1 MVKQIAGNGG
11 ERKAVRHRSDQIDVH
26 VSRRL
31 RARRL
36 ILGVTQEEL
45 AEHLGVTFPQVQK
58 YENGTNRISAS
69 RLYTLAQVL
78 DCTTDYFFEDLPARK
93 TKRASRVA
101 MSEAAVAE
109 LMGSAE
115 GFALCRAFVGIQTL
129 AQRKAAIA
137 FLRTAGRDAH

>member
-1 MVKQIAGNGG
+1 MVKQIASNGG
-11 ERKAVRHRSDQIDVH
+11 ERKAIKHRPDQLDVH
-26 VSRRL
+26 VGRRL

-45 AEHLGVTFPQVQK
+45 AEHLGLTFQQIQK

-69 RLYTLAQVL
+69 RLYLLAKVF
-78 DCTTDYFFEDLPARK
+78 DCAMDYFFEDLPAPR

-101 MSEAAVAE
+101 MGEAAVAE
-109 LMGSAE
+109 LMASAE
-115 GFALCRAFVGIQTL
+115 GFALCRAFVGIKTP

-137 FLRTAGRDAH
+137 FLRTAGGDPD